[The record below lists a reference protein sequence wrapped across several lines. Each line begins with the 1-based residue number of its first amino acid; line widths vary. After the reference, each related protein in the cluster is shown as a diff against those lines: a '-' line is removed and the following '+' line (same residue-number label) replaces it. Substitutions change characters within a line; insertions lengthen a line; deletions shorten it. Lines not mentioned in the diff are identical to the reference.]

1 MLRRIELHGILAEKF
16 GKSFE
21 FDVASPR
28 EACEALSY
36 QVDGFKR
43 FMMTA
48 HESGLFF
55 AVFNDDNNIGA
66 NEVEMKTGAKVIR
79 IVPKITG
86 AGGDSGGILQV
97 VLGAALSGVAWFSG
111 GLSIAAAEAL
121 MASGAAMAIGGAA
134 SLLMPRPTITPQDPD
149 GNKPSYA
156 FGGAVTTIAE
166 GNVLAL
172 GYGRYHW
179 GGSVVSLMIVNEDT

>member
-1 MLRRIELHGILAEKF
+1 MLRRIELHGILADKF
-16 GKSFE
+16 GKSFDL
-21 FDVASPR
+21 DVESPR

-36 QVDGFKR
+36 QVDGFKK

-55 AVFNDDNNIGA
+55 AVFNDDSNIGA
-66 NEVEMKTGAKVIR
+66 TEVEMKTGAKVIR

-86 AGGDSGGILQV
+86 AGGDAMGWIQV
-97 VLGAALSGVAWFSG
+97 IAGAALVGVGVFTANPYLVSAGAGLMVG
-111 GLSIAAAEAL
+111 GTV
-121 MASGAAMAIGGAA
+121 

-156 FGGAVTTIAE
+156 FGGAVTTVAE
-166 GNVLAL
+166 GNCLAL
-172 GYGRYHW
+172 GYGRY
-179 GGSVVSLMIVNEDT
+179 GAAQ

>member
-21 FDVASPR
+21 FDVESPR

-36 QVDGFKR
+36 QVDGFRR

-55 AVFNDDNNIGA
+55 AVFNDDNNIGE
-66 NEVEMKTGAKVIR
+66 NEVDMKTGAKVIR

-86 AGGDSGGILQV
+86 AGGDAMGWIQV
-97 VLGAALSGVAWFSG
+97 IAGAALIGFSG
-111 GLSIAAAEAL
+111 GNPAMIAA
-121 MASGAAMAIGGAA
+121 GAGMLLGGAA
-134 SLLMPRPTITPQDPD
+134 ALLMPRPTITPQDPD

-156 FGGAVTTIAE
+156 FGGPVTTVAE
-166 GNVLAL
+166 GNPVAV

-179 GGSVVSLMIVNEDT
+179 GGAVISMMIVNEDT

>member
-36 QVDGFKR
+36 QVDGFRR

-66 NEVEMKTGAKVIR
+66 DEVEMKTGAKVIR

-86 AGGDSGGILQV
+86 AGGDAMGWIQV
-97 VLGAALSGVAWFSG
+97 IAGAALVGAGFFLGQPS
-111 GLSIAAAEAL
+111 LIAAGGGML
-121 MASGAAMAIGGAA
+121 LGGAA
-134 SLLMPRPTITPQDPD
+134 TLLMPRPTITPQDPD

-156 FGGAVTTIAE
+156 FGGAVTTVAE
-166 GNVLAL
+166 GNPVAV
-172 GYGRYHW
+172 GYGRCHW
-179 GGSVVSLMIVNEDT
+179 GGAVISMMIVNEDT

>member
-1 MLRRIELHGILAEKF
+1 MLRTIELHGVLADKF

-21 FDVASPR
+21 LDVASPK

-36 QVDGFKR
+36 QVDGFKK

-55 AVFNDDNNIGA
+55 AVFNDDSNIGE

-86 AGGDSGGILQV
+86 AGGDTLGWVQV
-97 VLGAALSGVAWFSG
+97 IAGAALVGAGFFLGQPALVAAGSGMM
-111 GLSIAAAEAL
+111 L
-121 MASGAAMAIGGAA
+121 GGAA
-134 SLLMPRPTITPQDPD
+134 SLLMPRPSIEPQDPD

-156 FGGAVTTIAE
+156 FGGAVTTVAE
-166 GNVLAL
+166 GNCVAV
-172 GYGRYHW
+172 GYGRYIW
-179 GGSVVSLMIVNEDT
+179 GGSVISMLVVNEDT